1 MKFTITKKNGTVLTK
16 EVDSNNKGYIQKL
29 KKIGWKENKPS
40 SKKAK
45 SND

>member
-1 MKFTITKKNGTVLTK
+1 MPFTITKKNGTVLTK
-16 EVDSNNKGYIQKL
+16 EVDSNNKCYIQKL